1 MFAPVSA
8 SAKTKPS
15 ESDIEVITSPPGN
28 PPRTPNEAPSPP
40 FAKNGACCMMLF
52 QRPTR
57 YTPVEHLWLHL
68 PEQAALSGGS
78 HWRHPCPLF
87 SHDDPLYPNSQR
99 RLVCAEDMPVT
110 RKRQNRRG
118 IQLGECMARNLKP
131 IFPWSLCR
139 QQGTKNYQAWAVL
152 IPRWQ
157 GPLGVQA
164 AV

>member
-28 PPRTPNEAPSPP
+28 PPRTPNEAPERCRLHD
-40 FAKNGACCMMLF
+40 AL
-52 QRPTR
+52 PTS

-87 SHDDPLYPNSQR
+87 SHDDPLYPTSQR
-99 RLVCAEDMPVT
+99 RVVCAEDMPVT

-131 IFPWSLCR
+131 IFPWSRCR
-139 QQGTKNYQAWAVL
+139 QQGTKNYQAGL
-152 IPRWQ
+152 S
-157 GPLGVQA
+157 
-164 AV
+164 